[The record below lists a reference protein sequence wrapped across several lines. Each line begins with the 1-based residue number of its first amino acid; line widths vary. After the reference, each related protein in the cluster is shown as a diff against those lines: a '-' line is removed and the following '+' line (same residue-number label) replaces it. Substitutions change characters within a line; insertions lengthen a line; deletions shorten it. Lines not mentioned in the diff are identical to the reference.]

1 LKTKL
6 PAIVLI
12 EMDDVT
18 LDLYRRELSKSF
30 EVLSFNQIDG
40 VLDII
45 TRQNVQA
52 VILEPE
58 ISSGRGW
65 ELISSINTS
74 FPDHSIPIIV
84 CSTRDTHGERLQGSV
99 TKYLTK
105 PVLPRDLKEKTLEVV
120 EKRNEIRK
128 HRGRFTGI

>member
-1 LKTKL
+1 MKTIL

-12 EMDDVT
+12 EKDDVT

-40 VLDII
+40 VLDILI
-45 TRQNVQA
+45 NRDVQA
-52 VILEPE
+52 VIVEPE
-58 ISSGRGW
+58 TSSGRGW
-65 ELISSINTS
+65 ELISSINAA

-84 CSTRDTHGERLQGSV
+84 CSTRDTDGEHLQGSV

-105 PVLPRDLKEKTLEVV
+105 PVLPKDLKERTLEVI
-120 EKRNEIRK
+120 EKRTENKK
-128 HRGRFTGI
+128 HSG